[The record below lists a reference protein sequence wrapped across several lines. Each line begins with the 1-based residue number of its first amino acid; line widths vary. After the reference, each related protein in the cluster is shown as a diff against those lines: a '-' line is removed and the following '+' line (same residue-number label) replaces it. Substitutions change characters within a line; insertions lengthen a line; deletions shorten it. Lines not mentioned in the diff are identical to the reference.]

1 MTGTMPMTAT
11 MPMTGTMPMTPTMP
25 MTGTMPSAP
34 AQAASAG
41 GYAPQTAEAGAVT
54 VTLTPRNLADPAAQT
69 LDFDVA
75 LNTHSV
81 DLSGDLAKLA
91 TLRAG
96 SKQVAASTWAA
107 PAGGGHHVAGL
118 LSFPAVD
125 AKGQPLLEGANTVV
139 VRIRNLAGVPLR
151 TFTWKL
157 GQ

>member
-1 MTGTMPMTAT
+1 MTGTMPMTA
-11 MPMTGTMPMTPTMP
+11 TMPMTPTMP

-96 SKQVAASTWAA
+96 SKQVAATTWAA
-107 PAGGGHHVAGL
+107 PAGGGHHVAGV

-125 AKGQPLLEGANTVV
+125 ANGQPLLEGANTVV
-139 VRIRNLAGVPLR
+139 VSIRNLAGVPLR
-151 TFTWKL
+151 TFTWML